1 MKWRFTTQIYILLLA
16 VALYLYFWQG
26 WIAVA
31 IYIVAVVVLYLLSRH
46 KKVEKKTSPKS
57 VEVENVAQ
65 KRADAIIARRREQG
79 ERLRAFAVAVEGS
92 DAGVDR
98 LVRRLLDWHLE
109 YSRANGYY
117 HIDLYDFLL
126 DKCKERLSTA
136 EADYLKRELR
146 LSIEIIRQLMR
157 GRSITEIK
165 ERVLNN

>member
-1 MKWRFTTQIYILLLA
+1 MKWRFSTQIYILLLA

-26 WIAVA
+26 WIAVGVYLA
-31 IYIVAVVVLYLLSRH
+31 VIVVIYLLSR
-46 KKVEKKTSPKS
+46 KKSKQKTSAPKS
-57 VEVENVAQ
+57 IEVENSAQ
-65 KRADAIIARRREQG
+65 KRADALIARRREQG

-92 DAGVDR
+92 DLGIDR

-117 HIDLYDFLL
+117 HSDLYDFLL

-136 EADYLKRELR
+136 EAEYLKRELR
-146 LSIEIIRQLMR
+146 LSIDIIRLLMR
-157 GRSITEIK
+157 GREISEIK

>member
-1 MKWRFTTQIYILLLA
+1 MKLRFSTQIYILLLA

-26 WIAVA
+26 WIAVG
-31 IYIVAVVVLYLLSRH
+31 IYLVAVVVIYLLSGR
-46 KKVEKKTSPKS
+46 KREENTPTPKS
-57 VEVENVAQ
+57 FEVENSAQ
-65 KRADAIIARRREQG
+65 KRAEALVARRREQG

-92 DAGVDR
+92 DLGIDR

-117 HIDLYDFLL
+117 HSDLYDFLL

-136 EADYLKRELR
+136 EAEYLKRELR
-146 LSIEIIRQLMR
+146 LSIDIIRLLMR
-157 GRSITEIK
+157 GRDISEIK